1 MLKPKLKSV
10 KEVKVKKPYD
20 KITLEEFWDE
30 TEKDPIKL
38 SSLSKKL
45 MTELTPEDKK
55 RLNY

>member
-1 MLKPKLKSV
+1 MKAEMKSQV
-10 KEVKVKKPYD
+10 KAVKVKKSYD

-30 TEKDPIKL
+30 TEKDPVKL

-45 MTELTPEDKK
+45 MTELSPEDKK

>member
-1 MLKPKLKSV
+1 MKAEIKSQV
-10 KEVKVKKPYD
+10 KAVKVKKSYD

-30 TEKDPIKL
+30 TEKDPVKL

-45 MTELTPEDKK
+45 MTELSPEDKK